1 MKQKTLQKERELQYR
16 RGDENENPASTSHVT
31 PQTSLLKYFLWNFQP
46 AGLPPAGLPPF
57 RFREEIFGLVQ
68 YPYRG
73 G

>member
-1 MKQKTLQKERELQYR
+1 MKQKTLQKERELQYG

-31 PQTSLLKYFLWNFQP
+31 PQTSLLKYFPWNFQ
-46 AGLPPAGLPPF
+46 PAGLPPF
-57 RFREEIFGLVQ
+57 RFREEMFGFVR